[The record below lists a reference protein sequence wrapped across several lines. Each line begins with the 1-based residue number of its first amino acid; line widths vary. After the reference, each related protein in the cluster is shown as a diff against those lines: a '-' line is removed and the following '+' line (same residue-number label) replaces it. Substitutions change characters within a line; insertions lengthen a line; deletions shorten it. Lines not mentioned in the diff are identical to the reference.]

1 MDNGRQVSSD
11 EESLRI
17 HAYAIWESEGRP
29 AGRHIEHWRQA
40 EIELG
45 RAAQAS
51 PSSRNLAPQSDARRG
66 EPKSRNER

>member
-29 AGRHIEHWRQA
+29 EGKHFEHWQRA
-40 EIELG
+40 ELEAG
-45 RAAQAS
+45 RAALGS
-51 PSSRNLAPQSDARRG
+51 PSLRKEAQLIRLTTSKG
-66 EPKSRNER
+66 KKPK